1 MSRVPRSIVISPAL
15 DLTRILLRGVEP
27 YVGYCASAEAWGL
40 GKISSPAGSRVPSVS
55 QRGSSKWNKSVF
67 SLNFFTSVQPSSQYW
82 TMPLS
87 RTAMPVNPGSSE
99 QNSGMSVHHDDVM
112 LPPRLYSPVGHVWQA
127 VPFQNSSVAH
137 VHMTYCM
144 PIEPVGHA
152 PHACPFQ
159 NSSAAQHIVTSP
171 PRLLVATGQ
180 SLHAAPSKYSLTAHH
195 LLYGLQSKSATLTT
209 SPSGM
214 YFHASNSTFDCRVV
228 LVRSIT
234 YPSSEL
240 LSEVIA
246 AVVSTTFPSASLKST
261 FMF

>member
-127 VPFQNSSVAH
+127 VPFQNSSASHDVHDVVVAL
-137 VHMTYCM
+137 
-144 PIEPVGHA
+144 PPALNEP
-152 PHACPFQ
+152 
-159 NSSAAQHIVTSP
+159 SA
-171 PRLLVATGQ
+171 
-180 SLHAAPSKYSLTAHH
+180 HAAHDVPSQYSFEAHLTISTIGFPA
-195 LLYGLQSKSATLTT
+195 LTQRV
-209 SPSGM
+209 
-214 YFHASNSTFDCRVV
+214 ASWLFE
-228 LVRSIT
+228 
-234 YPSSEL
+234 YPQ
-240 LSEVIA
+240 
-246 AVVSTTFPSASLKST
+246 
-261 FMF
+261 